1 MTDASN
7 MHEFYYMFK
16 RFIFMMLKDPHLQ
29 AIGLETWETL
39 DKELHN
45 KDLAQEIQRD
55 LVTPIGAFCSYLLRE
70 YHFLVFVTFQILE
83 FQSSLTPPLKTKI
96 QGFIFKLL
104 DLVGKKNPKGKTTY
118 PSSFAFSSKFLPSR
132 NYSFGFKKLHEG
144 ESLYYKTHK
153 NDRLRMKLIV
163 ESARGMLVM

>member
-1 MTDASN
+1 

-16 RFIFMMLKDPHLQ
+16 RFIFMMLKDPYLQ

-70 YHFLVFVTFQILE
+70 YHFLVFC
-83 FQSSLTPPLKTKI
+83 
-96 QGFIFKLL
+96 
-104 DLVGKKNPKGKTTY
+104 D
-118 PSSFAFSSKFLPSR
+118 FSNFRVSVKFDSAA
-132 NYSFGFKKLHEG
+132 EG
-144 ESLYYKTHK
+144 EDSGLHIET
-153 NDRLRMKLIV
+153 
-163 ESARGMLVM
+163 ARSGW